1 VIVFFFSSLSYFYI
15 VNDVHYFSYKKA
27 SEKSGETEVTA
38 SWDFSFQVRNQQG
51 SCSIECCRDQK
62 LILMNFCS
70 DSGLGS

>member
-38 SWDFSFQVRNQQG
+38 S
-51 SCSIECCRDQK
+51 
-62 LILMNFCS
+62 
-70 DSGLGS
+70 